1 MKKDVPLKKKNCA
14 CLISM
19 RQESGPVLPIMKS
32 RVVNQ
37 TKNAVQTRKKSRV
50 ANRTKSVLTKKTNGA
65 VENRISVAK
74 GTATNMTMITSTA
87 KTTKIKN

>member
-1 MKKDVPLKKKNCA
+1 MKKDVPLRKKNCA

-19 RQESGPVLPIMKS
+19 RQESGSVLPMMKS

-37 TKNAVQTRKKSRV
+37 TKNAVQIRKKSRV
-50 ANRTKSVLTKKTNGA
+50 VNRTKSVLTKKTSVV
-65 VENRISVAK
+65 VENQKTVAK

-87 KTTKIKN
+87 KTTNIKN